1 MDNYEGGRMKRILLI
16 SAHPDDME
24 IGMGGT
30 AAKFVAAGNS
40 LLSVVI
46 TDGRRSPDPEG
57 IGQDAMA
64 RLRQEE
70 GVKACQRL
78 GINETNFLGFESIIS
93 DEAVAQATG
102 KLVEVINDFQPD
114 EIYTLHPELDRHASH
129 RAAGKITVDALNQS
143 NSVAE
148 LWAYEVWGL
157 FSHWDRLDDIS
168 DQLETKLAAI
178 REHSSQTAAIQY
190 DEGIAGLNRWRGVFA
205 DPHQEK
211 SPASYAEVFIK
222 LR

>member
-1 MDNYEGGRMKRILLI
+1 MKRILLV

-30 AAKFVAAGNS
+30 AAKLVEAGHS

-46 TDGRRSPDPEG
+46 TDGRRSPDPEM

-70 GVKACQRL
+70 GVRACRRL
-78 GINETNFLGFESIIS
+78 GINDTRFLGFESIIS
-93 DEAVAQATG
+93 DDAVRQATG
-102 KLVEVINDFQPD
+102 QLIEVIDSFRPD
-114 EIYTLHPELDRHASH
+114 AVYTLHPELDRHASH

-143 NSVAE
+143 SSRAE

-157 FSHWDRLDDIS
+157 FPHWDRLDDIS
-168 DQLETKLAAI
+168 DQIETKLAAI
-178 REHSSQTAAIQY
+178 REHSSQTVAIQY

-205 DPHQEK
+205 DPHQES
-211 SPASYAEVFIK
+211 SPATYAEVFIK

>member
-1 MDNYEGGRMKRILLI
+1 MKRILLI

-30 AAKFVAAGNS
+30 AAKLAQEGHS

-46 TDGRRSPDPEG
+46 TDGRRSPDPDS

-64 RLRQEE
+64 LLRKQEGE
-70 GVKACQRL
+70 SACAVLGVH
-78 GINETNFLGFESIIS
+78 ETEFFGFEGTATA
-93 DEAVAQATG
+93 EAVQQATER
-102 KLVEVINDFQPD
+102 LADVIFRFQPD

-129 RAAGKITVDALNQS
+129 RAAGKITLDAMEQS
-143 NSVAE
+143 IYSADV
-148 LWAYEVWGL
+148 WAYEVWGL
-157 FSHWDRLDDIS
+157 FPEWDRFEDIS
-168 DQLETKLAAI
+168 EQIETKLFAIKEHRSQVAAV
-178 REHSSQTAAIQY
+178 QY

-211 SPASYAEVFIK
+211 SPARYAEVFIK

>member
-1 MDNYEGGRMKRILLI
+1 MKRILLV

-30 AAKFVAAGNS
+30 AAKLVEAGHS

-46 TDGRRSPDPEG
+46 TDGRRSPDPG
-57 IGQDAMA
+57 MIGQDAMA

-70 GVKACQRL
+70 GVRACRRL
-78 GINETNFLGFESIIS
+78 GINETNFLGLGSITS
-93 DEAVAQATG
+93 DEAVRKAIDE
-102 KLVEVINDFQPD
+102 LVGVIDKFGPD

-129 RAAGKITVDALNQS
+129 RAAGNITVDALSRS
-143 NSVAE
+143 NSEAE

-190 DEGIAGLNRWRGVFA
+190 DEGIAGLNRWRAVFA
-205 DPHQEK
+205 DPHQDK

-222 LR
+222 L

>member
-1 MDNYEGGRMKRILLI
+1 MKRILLV

-30 AAKFVAAGNS
+30 AAKLSEAGHS

-70 GVKACQRL
+70 GVKACRRL
-78 GINETNFLGFESIIS
+78 GIGETNFFGLASIIS
-93 DEAVAQATG
+93 DDAARHATG
-102 KLVEVINDFQPD
+102 ELVELMHNFRPD
-114 EIYTLHPELDRHASH
+114 EVYTLHPELDRHASH
-129 RAAGKITVDALNQS
+129 RAGRKDHRRWLSQS
-143 NSVAE
+143 NSGAE

-157 FSHWDRLDDIS
+157 FPHWDRLEDIS
-168 DQLETKLAAI
+168 GQLEVKLEAI
-178 REHSSQTAAIQY
+178 REHGSQTAAIQY
-190 DEGIAGLNRWRGVFA
+190 DDGIAGLNRWRGVFA
-205 DPHQEK
+205 DPHQES
-211 SPASYAEVFIK
+211 SPARYAEAFIK
-222 LR
+222 LG

>member
-1 MDNYEGGRMKRILLI
+1 MKRILLV

-30 AAKFVAAGNS
+30 AAKLAEAGHS

-46 TDGRRSPDPEG
+46 TDGRRSPDPER

-70 GVKACQRL
+70 GMRACRRL
-78 GINETNFLGFESIIS
+78 GISETNFFGLGSIIS
-93 DEAVAQATG
+93 DDAAGQGTG
-102 KLVEVINDFQPD
+102 QLVELIHNFRPD
-114 EIYTLHPELDRHASH
+114 EVYTLHPELDRHASH
-129 RAAGKITVDALNQS
+129 RAAGKITVDALSRS
-143 NSVAE
+143 NSGAE

-157 FSHWDRLDDIS
+157 FPHWDRLEDIS
-168 DQLETKLAAI
+168 DQLEVKLEAI

-190 DEGIAGLNRWRGVFA
+190 DDGIAGLNRWRGVFA
-205 DPHQEK
+205 DPHQES
-211 SPASYAEVFIK
+211 SPARYAEVFIK
-222 LR
+222 LG

>member
-1 MDNYEGGRMKRILLI
+1 MKRILLV

-30 AAKFVAAGNS
+30 AAKLARAGHS
-40 LLSVVI
+40 LLSVVM
-46 TDGRRSPDPEG
+46 TDGRRSPDPG
-57 IGQDAMA
+57 MIGQDAMA

-70 GVKACQRL
+70 GVKACRRL
-78 GINETNFLGFESIIS
+78 GIKATNFLGFESIIS
-93 DEAVAQATG
+93 DEAVRQATSD
-102 KLVEVINDFQPD
+102 LVEVIDKFRPD
-114 EIYTLHPELDRHASH
+114 EVYTLHPELDRHASH
-129 RAAGKITVDALNQS
+129 RAAGKITVDALRQS
-143 NSVAE
+143 NGAAE

-157 FSHWDRLDDIS
+157 FPHWDRLDDIS
-168 DQLETKLAAI
+168 DQLEVKLAAI

-190 DEGIAGLNRWRGVFA
+190 DDGIAGLNRWRAVFA

-211 SPASYAEVFIK
+211 SPARYAEVFVR

>member
-1 MDNYEGGRMKRILLI
+1 MRRILLV

-30 AAKFVAAGNS
+30 AATLAEAGHS

-46 TDGRRSPDPEG
+46 TDGRRSPDPNG
-57 IGQDAMA
+57 VGQDVMA

-70 GVKACQRL
+70 GVRACQRL
-78 GINETNFLGFESIIS
+78 GINATNFLGFESIAS
-93 DEAVAQATG
+93 EEAVRQATG
-102 KLVEVINDFQPD
+102 ELVRVIVEFRPD
-114 EIYTLHPELDRHASH
+114 EVYTLHPELDRHASH
-129 RAAGKITVDALNQS
+129 RAAGKITGDALTQS
-143 NSVAE
+143 NSEAE
-148 LWAYEVWGL
+148 IWAYEVWGL
-157 FSHWDRLDDIS
+157 FSRWDRLDDIS
-168 DQLETKLAAI
+168 DKLETKLAAI

-211 SPASYAEVFIK
+211 SPARYAEVFIK
-222 LR
+222 LK

>member
-1 MDNYEGGRMKRILLI
+1 MKRILLI

-30 AAKFVAAGNS
+30 AATLADAGHS

-46 TDGRRSPDPEG
+46 TDGRRSPDPNG
-57 IGQDAMA
+57 VGQDAMA

-70 GVKACQRL
+70 GVRACQRL
-78 GINETNFLGFESIIS
+78 GINATNFLGFKSIAS
-93 DEAVAQATG
+93 EEAVRQATG
-102 KLVEVINDFQPD
+102 ELVRVIVEFQPD
-114 EIYTLHPELDRHASH
+114 EVYTLHPELDRHASH
-129 RAAGKITVDALNQS
+129 RAAGKVTVDALTQS
-143 NSVAE
+143 NSEAE
-148 LWAYEVWGL
+148 IWAYEVWGL

-211 SPASYAEVFIK
+211 SPARYAEVFIK
-222 LR
+222 LK

>member
-1 MDNYEGGRMKRILLI
+1 MKRILTV

-30 AAKFVAAGNS
+30 AAKLVEAGHS

-46 TDGRRSPDPEG
+46 TDGRRSPDPDQ

-64 RLRQEE
+64 RLRHVE
-70 GVKACQRL
+70 GVRACRRL
-78 GINETNFLGFESIIS
+78 GINDTNFFGLGSIN
-93 DEAVAQATG
+93 AQEEILGATG
-102 KLVEVINDFQPD
+102 KLVEVIGDFRPD
-114 EIYTLHPELDRHASH
+114 EVYTLHPELDRHASH
-129 RAAGKITVDALNQS
+129 RAAGKITVDALERS
-143 NSVAE
+143 NCGAE
-148 LWAYEVWGL
+148 LWSYEVWGL
-157 FSHWDRLDDIS
+157 FPHWDRLEDIS
-168 DQLETKLAAI
+168 DQLETKLTAI

-205 DPHQEK
+205 DPHQES
-211 SPASYAEVFIK
+211 SPARYAEVFIK

>member
-1 MDNYEGGRMKRILLI
+1 LI

-30 AAKFVAAGNS
+30 AAKLAEAGHS
-40 LLSVVI
+40 LVSVVI
-46 TDGRRSPDPEG
+46 TDGRRSPDPEM

-64 RLRQEE
+64 TLRQKE
-70 GVKACQRL
+70 GVRACRKL
-78 GINETNFLGFESIIS
+78 GITETNFLGFESINS
-93 DEAVAQATG
+93 DEAVGQATAE
-102 KLVEVINDFQPD
+102 LVEVINEFQPD

-129 RAAGKITVDALNQS
+129 RAAGKITVDALTKA
-143 NSVAE
+143 NSAAE

-157 FSHWDRLDDIS
+157 FADWDRLDDIS
-168 DQLETKLAAI
+168 DHLETKLAAI

>member
-1 MDNYEGGRMKRILLI
+1 MKRILLV

-30 AAKFVAAGNS
+30 TAKLAEAGHS
-40 LLSVVI
+40 LLSVVM

-70 GVKACQRL
+70 GVRACRRL
-78 GINETNFLGFESIIS
+78 GIGETNFFGLASIIS
-93 DEAVAQATG
+93 DDAVRQATG
-102 KLVEVINDFQPD
+102 ELVELMHNFRPD
-114 EIYTLHPELDRHASH
+114 EVYALHPELDRHASH
-129 RAAGKITVDALNQS
+129 RAAGKITVDALSQS
-143 NSVAE
+143 TSGAE

-157 FSHWDRLDDIS
+157 FPHWDRLENIS
-168 DQLETKLAAI
+168 DQLEVKLEAI
-178 REHSSQTAAIQY
+178 REHRSQTAAIQY

-205 DPHQEK
+205 DPHQDS
-211 SPASYAEVFIK
+211 SPARYAEVFIK

>member
-1 MDNYEGGRMKRILLI
+1 MKRILLV

-30 AAKFVAAGNS
+30 AAKLAEAGHS

-46 TDGRRSPDPEG
+46 TDGRRSPDPG
-57 IGQDAMA
+57 KIGQDAMA
-64 RLRQEE
+64 ILRHEE
-70 GVKACQRL
+70 GAKACRRL
-78 GINETNFLGFESIIS
+78 GINATKFLGFESIIS
-93 DEAVAQATG
+93 DEAVGQATG
-102 KLVEVINDFQPD
+102 ELAKVITEFQPD
-114 EIYTLHPELDRHASH
+114 QIYTLHPELDRHASH
-129 RAAGKITVDALNQS
+129 RAAGKISIDALSQS
-143 NSVAE
+143 NCGAE

-157 FSHWDRLDDIS
+157 FPHWDRLEDIS

-190 DEGIAGLNRWRGVFA
+190 DEGIAGLNRWRAVFA
-205 DPHQEK
+205 EPHQLK

>member
-1 MDNYEGGRMKRILLI
+1 
-16 SAHPDDME
+16 
-24 IGMGGT
+24 MGGT
-30 AAKFVAAGNS
+30 AAKLVEAGHS

-46 TDGRRSPDPEG
+46 TDGRRSPDPQG

-64 RLRQEE
+64 QLRQDE
-70 GVKACQRL
+70 GVRACRRL
-78 GINETNFLGFESIIS
+78 GINETNFFGFGSIVS
-93 DEAVAQATG
+93 AKAVLKATG
-102 KLVEVINDFQPD
+102 ELVAVVDKFRPD

-129 RAAGKITVDALNQS
+129 RAAGKITVDALTHA
-143 NSVAE
+143 NSTADI
-148 LWAYEVWGL
+148 WAYEVWGL

-190 DEGIAGLNRWRGVFA
+190 DEGIQGLNRWRGVFA

-211 SPASYAEVFIK
+211 SPARYAEVFIK